1 MKRTLLALPLLL
13 AVLFLVACSG
23 SGEDDS
29 LVHLDGPILETDG
42 PEGGLE
48 FNGAVVNTAEFP
60 VQSVYVVI
68 FIKDSGENT
77 LAVSSVLVDDGA
89 KLYSDESAFFTATF
103 ESLPPEAYSR
113 EVEIYY
119 ELAEE

>member
-1 MKRTLLALPLLL
+1 MKRTLLAVPLLL
-13 AVLFLVACSG
+13 AVLFLAACSG
-23 SGEDDS
+23 SEDDS
-29 LVHLDGPILETDG
+29 LVRLDGPILETDG

-48 FNGAVVNTAEFP
+48 FNGAVLNTAEFP

-68 FIKDSGENT
+68 FIKDSRENT

>member
-1 MKRTLLALPLLL
+1 MKRTLPAFLLLL
-13 AVLFLVACSG
+13 AVLFLAACSG
-23 SGEDDS
+23 GEDDS

>member
-1 MKRTLLALPLLL
+1 MRKVLLAVPLLF
-13 AVLFLVACSG
+13 AVLFLASC

-29 LVHLDGPILETDG
+29 VVQLDGPILETDG
-42 PEGGLE
+42 ADGGLE

-68 FIKDSGENT
+68 FIKDSEENT
-77 LAVSSVLVDDGA
+77 LAVSSVLLDDGA

-103 ESLPPEAYSR
+103 DSLPPEAYSR
-113 EVEIYY
+113 EVEIFY
-119 ELAEE
+119 ELVED